1 MKYPELKLAD
11 LELDATLGTGS
22 FGRVRLCKH
31 KDGKHY
37 ALKILKKTEVLYLK
51 QVQQGLRSAASLNP
65 RCRRSP
71 CLIPRPCPHPNPPL
85 IPAPPWWYH
94 GALWVGSPA
103 LTELIR
109 AKRALQ
115 VEHVKTEK
123 KILEEID
130 HVNIVNMLGAF
141 QDDKRAARP
150 PPSLYPPTPIQVAT
164 AMSSSRSSRC

>member
-1 MKYPELKLAD
+1 MVRGTTMKYPELKLAD

-71 CLIPRPCPHPNPPL
+71 CLIPRPCLHPNPPL
-85 IPAPPWWYH
+85 IPAPPWWH
-94 GALWVGSPA
+94 
-103 LTELIR
+103 
-109 AKRALQ
+109 
-115 VEHVKTEK
+115 H
-123 KILEEID
+123 
-130 HVNIVNMLGAF
+130 
-141 QDDKRAARP
+141 AAP
-150 PPSLYPPTPIQVAT
+150 W
-164 AMSSSRSSRC
+164 